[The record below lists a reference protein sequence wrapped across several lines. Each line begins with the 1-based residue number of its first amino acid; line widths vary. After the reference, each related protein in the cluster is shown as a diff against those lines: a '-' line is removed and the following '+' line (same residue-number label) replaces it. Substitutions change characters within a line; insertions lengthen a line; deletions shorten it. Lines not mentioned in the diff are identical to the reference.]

1 MKNHTGTHAL
11 NFALRRVLGE
21 ADQRGSLVAPDRL
34 RFDFTAKKAMTPDE
48 INETEKI
55 VQRMIEANYQVY
67 ARETP
72 LGLAKEI
79 QGLRAVFDETY
90 PDPVRVLSI
99 GEPVETLTGDPTGPW
114 AVQYSVEFCGG
125 THLHRSSHIM
135 SIALVT
141 EEAIAKGIRRIVA
154 LTGPEAL
161 KAHRN
166 AGLIEKEVGDLELK
180 VKSGLEDGSLPFKTA
195 TKMIVETG
203 DSLSNSLIS
212 QWRKETMRRTLN
224 SLKKS
229 VIDADRA
236 HKTKLAQQAVER
248 AKEIIAGLDTQK
260 ESVVVEEM
268 AVGGNSKAL
277 DTALKQFK
285 GQAPNTAAMFFSR
298 DEDSGKVFCLCLV
311 PKGLV
316 SKGLQADQ
324 WVQTVIEVTGG
335 KGGGT
340 TTTAQASGPNVDQLP
355 QALAA
360 ARTYANSKL
369 Q

>member
-11 NFALRRVLGE
+11 NFSLRSVLGE
-21 ADQRGSLVAPDRL
+21 ADQKGSLVAPDRL
-34 RFDFTAKKAMTPDE
+34 RFDFTAKKAMALDE
-48 INETEKI
+48 QSEAEKI
-55 VQRMIEANYQVY
+55 VQQMIAADHQVY
-67 ARETP
+67 AKETP

-99 GEPVETLTGDPTGPW
+99 GEPVEKLTADPSGPW
-114 AVQYSVEFCGG
+114 AVQNSVEFCGG
-125 THLHRSSHIM
+125 THLHRSSHIV
-135 SIALVT
+135 SFALVT

-166 AGLIEKEVGDLELK
+166 AGLVEREVGELEQR
-180 VKSGLEDGSLPFKTA
+180 VKTGLEDGSLPFKTA
-195 TKMIVETG
+195 TKMIVEMG
-203 DSLSNSLIS
+203 DELSASLIS
-212 QWRKETMRRTLN
+212 QWRKETMRKALS
-224 SLKKS
+224 SLKKN

-248 AKEIIAGLDTQK
+248 SKEIISGLDLEKQG
-260 ESVVVEEM
+260 VVVEEM

-285 GQAPNTAAMFFSR
+285 GQAPNTAVLFFSR
-298 DEDSGKVFCLCLV
+298 DEDNSKILCLALV
-311 PKGLV
+311 PKALV
-316 SKGLQADQ
+316 SRGLQADQ
-324 WVQTVIEVTGG
+324 WVQAVLPVMGG

-340 TTTAQASGPNVDQLP
+340 ATTAQASGPHTDQLA
-355 QALAA
+355 QAMAA
-360 ARTYANSKL
+360 ARTFATSKL